1 MDHDAGTPRLL
12 ALTIFHPKP
21 AWLET
26 SRVEALRWLSHR
38 MDQIR
43 EYMLTESGSG
53 VLWANTFPTDS
64 ESLPRAIV
72 LLWNLADREA
82 VHGLLH
88 QLNRPDLQHYF
99 HVAVASG
106 KTGPSAD
113 EVLDAFTEDLDR

>member
-1 MDHDAGTPRLL
+1 
-12 ALTIFHPKP
+12 
-21 AWLET
+21 
-26 SRVEALRWLSHR
+26 

-53 VLWANTFPTDS
+53 VLWANTLPTES
-64 ESLPRAIV
+64 ENLPRAIV
-72 LLWNLADREA
+72 LVWNLADREA

-99 HVAVASG
+99 HLAVTSG
-106 KTGPSAD
+106 MTGPSMD